1 MIIMRRSRA
10 EEIDG
15 MRYTF
20 LQTWRV
26 KTIKRTGKCRCRG
39 TVEIIWD
46 HAVEDLPQAVLA
58 AAIRFGE
65 EEQLRW
71 SEQ

>member
-15 MRYTF
+15 QWYTF

-26 KTIKRTGKCRCRG
+26 KTIKRTGKYRCRA

-58 AAIRFGE
+58 AANRFGA
-65 EEQLRW
+65 EEQLGW

>member
-1 MIIMRRSRA
+1 MG

-20 LQTWRV
+20 IQTWRV
-26 KTIKRTGKCRCRG
+26 LKAKRGRKCRCRG

-46 HAVEDLPQAVLA
+46 HAVEDLPQAVVA
-58 AAIRFGE
+58 AANRFGAE
-65 EEQLRW
+65 EKLRW

>member
-1 MIIMRRSRA
+1 MIIMRRSRG

-15 MRYTF
+15 QRYTF

-26 KTIKRTGKCRCRG
+26 KTIKRTGKYRCRG

-58 AAIRFGE
+58 AAIRFEAE
-65 EEQLRW
+65 EKLRW

>member
-1 MIIMRRSRA
+1 MIIMRRSRG

-26 KTIKRTGKCRCRG
+26 KTIKRTGKCSCHG
-39 TVEIIWD
+39 KLEIIWD

-58 AAIRFGE
+58 AANLFGA

-71 SEQ
+71 SDQ